1 MRAAVIGLGLI
12 GASLAKALKNCGY
25 EIYGYDISEE
35 VCRRAAEEGLISEKA
50 EKEKLSECQ
59 LLFIALYPG
68 DVLEFLSANAVYISR
83 GALAVDC
90 AGVKRAVCAGAEK
103 IARENGFIFIG
114 GHPMAGREHSGYAF
128 SDGGL
133 FKGASMLLT
142 PPEDMDGGIIE
153 KLKELFISLG
163 FKRVVLTTPE
173 KHDRIIAY
181 TSQLAHIV
189 SSAYIKSPTALEQ
202 SGFSAGSFKDMTRV
216 ARLNER
222 MWTEL
227 FMDNRD
233 NLIEEIEILQR
244 HLEEYRAALLGG
256 EQARLHSLLKEGRLL
271 KEKSDSFN

>member
-1 MRAAVIGLGLI
+1 
-12 GASLAKALKNCGY
+12 
-25 EIYGYDISEE
+25 
-35 VCRRAAEEGLISEKA
+35 
-50 EKEKLSECQ
+50 
-59 LLFIALYPG
+59 
-68 DVLEFLSANAVYISR
+68 
-83 GALAVDC
+83 
-90 AGVKRAVCAGAEK
+90 
-103 IARENGFIFIG
+103 
-114 GHPMAGREHSGYAF
+114 
-128 SDGGL
+128 
-133 FKGASMLLT
+133 
-142 PPEDMDGGIIE
+142 MDGGIIE

-163 FKRVVLTTPE
+163 FKQVVLTTPE

-216 ARLNER
+216 ARRNER

-256 EQARLHSLLKEGRLL
+256 EQALSLIHI
-271 KEKSDSFN
+271 